1 MKLIMESWRQHLSEQ
16 ETVSPKVIFMAGAPG
31 AGKSTVIDRL
41 GLQTLDIIN
50 PDDFYEPMLDQAGL
64 GKNIAKIKDDFK
76 TARIKL
82 KELLSQILQLQE
94 PEDGWD
100 HNTLEDL
107 YVSASQ
113 ESNGDKTFIYNL
125 EKTMEDYESTRGK
138 MSQMAI
144 LFNKARAAAK
154 EKQQASI
161 EAGESF
167 IVDGTGG
174 QFGVIRN
181 QKDKLEELGYDVGMI
196 FVDIPLE
203 TSLARQQSRLEQ
215 GGRSL
220 DAKAVERSWNAVSK
234 NREPYRELF
243 GDNFF
248 HILASEEDIESSI
261 ASEGEKLS
269 AFLGALEEDFQTELK
284 PRLIRQM
291 KRLLRHGGNQDS
303 GPFKEKAPIDYR
315 GSAPPGAP
323 GG

>member
-94 PEDGWD
+94 P
-100 HNTLEDL
+100 EDL